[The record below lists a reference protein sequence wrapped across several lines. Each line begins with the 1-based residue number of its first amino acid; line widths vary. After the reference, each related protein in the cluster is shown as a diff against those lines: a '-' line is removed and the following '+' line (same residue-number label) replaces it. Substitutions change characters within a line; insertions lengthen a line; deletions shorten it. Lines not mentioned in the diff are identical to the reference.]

1 MNFLKLMLKGGL
13 GAAAGLA
20 IYSAATLLLIYGAL
34 PLAAIVVNSLI
45 GGTIFGA
52 IYALVHLKKEPTF
65 GSSALTGI
73 GFSAGMLALSI
84 FAGTF
89 AGFSIPAVIGLVIFG
104 LILGGGAFAGTRVG
118 K

>member
-1 MNFLKLMLKGGL
+1 MNFLKLMFKSGL

-20 IYSAATLLLIYGAL
+20 IYMAATLLLIYGAL
-34 PLAAIVVNSLI
+34 PLAVIVVNSLVL
-45 GGTIFGA
+45 GTIFGGLF
-52 IYALVHLKKEPTF
+52 ALVHLKKSPTF

-73 GFSAGMLALSI
+73 GFSAGMMALSI

-104 LILGGGAFAGTRVG
+104 LIVGGGAFVGTRVG